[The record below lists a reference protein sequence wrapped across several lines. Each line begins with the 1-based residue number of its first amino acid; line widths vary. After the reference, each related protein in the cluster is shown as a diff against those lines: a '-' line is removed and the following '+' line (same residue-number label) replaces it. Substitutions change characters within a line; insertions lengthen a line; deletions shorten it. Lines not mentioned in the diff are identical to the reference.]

1 MPPWRSLAAAAVVLG
16 AVAATL
22 TLVTGV
28 ASDGA
33 TRAVSVA
40 RPGASAWRGLVGA
53 PRPPVALGQ
62 RVIVLL
68 KAPSLADRVRQA
80 GGLATNAAERR
91 WTATALA
98 SQEQFLA
105 ELALQGVVAKPDLQ
119 FTRVVNGFSAV
130 ADASAVVLLERS
142 PRVAGVYPVRAAFP
156 AAIAETS
163 DVAAPLPAAPAAY
176 RGTGVTVA
184 LLDTAVDPAT
194 PYLHGKVSAGYD
206 VLEGGAAAR
215 YDRRPGGDRLE
226 THGTATAGIVAGLG
240 RPGGPVGV
248 APDVTVLPIRVAG
261 WQRDAAGRW
270 SIHGRTDQIIAGL
283 ERAVD
288 PNRNGDA
295 HDAARVTLIPL
306 SEPFSAFPHDPL
318 SLAVSGA
325 VALDSLVVVPAG
337 NDGPGGPG
345 FGSIGGPG
353 GAPDALTAG
362 AVDLRPSVSRVS
374 VSFRAGL
381 SVLLNRQL
389 ELLTSSGPDAGGAF
403 EVVVVRG
410 ASDLF
415 GPKGKSRV
423 AGRAALLAAGATPR
437 RMAMRAAGAGAAVVV
452 LAGDHLPAGSLG
464 LDPAIQVPVLSAP
477 AWLPA
482 DVRTH
487 AAKGATATLAIGR
500 GSDELSTAALAPA
513 AFSSWGDAFGGHVKP
528 DVLAS
533 GVAVETATP
542 GADENGFSHFVTVS
556 GTSVAA
562 AVVAGVAARLANSRP
577 ALDAEGLRSALVATA
592 RPLRGS
598 SLEAQGT
605 GVVDGGR
612 AAATELVADRASISF
627 GRGAGDGWQGRRTL
641 TLRNVS
647 TRALMVD
654 TYTRAR
660 GPGIVLRL
668 EPKRVRIPPGRAAR
682 IRVTAR
688 VAELAKADVVD
699 GLIRIAPRGS
709 QPLVVPW
716 SVLLA
721 PPPPDLIGKIELS
734 ERSFEPSDLT
744 PAVLSVRLGTI
755 ERVRGRD
762 VLQPIHRLD
771 VYLAEDEG
779 SVVGLLARLRDVLPG
794 QFAFGLTGRGPDGN
808 RLAPGRY
815 RLRLVAW
822 PEAGGP
828 PARRTVRFAVE

>member
-1 MPPWRSLAAAAVVLG
+1 M
-16 AVAATL
+16 
-22 TLVTGV
+22 
-28 ASDGA
+28 
-33 TRAVSVA
+33 
-40 RPGASAWRGLVGA
+40 
-53 PRPPVALGQ
+53 
-62 RVIVLL
+62 
-68 KAPSLADRVRQA
+68 
-80 GGLATNAAERR
+80 
-91 WTATALA
+91 
-98 SQEQFLA
+98 
-105 ELALQGVVAKPDLQ
+105 
-119 FTRVVNGFSAV
+119 
-130 ADASAVVLLERS
+130 
-142 PRVAGVYPVRAAFP
+142 
-156 AAIAETS
+156 
-163 DVAAPLPAAPAAY
+163 
-176 RGTGVTVA
+176 
-184 LLDTAVDPAT
+184 
-194 PYLHGKVSAGYD
+194 
-206 VLEGGAAAR
+206 
-215 YDRRPGGDRLE
+215 
-226 THGTATAGIVAGLG
+226 
-240 RPGGPVGV
+240 
-248 APDVTVLPIRVAG
+248 
-261 WQRDAAGRW
+261 
-270 SIHGRTDQIIAGL
+270 
-283 ERAVD
+283 
-288 PNRNGDA
+288 
-295 HDAARVTLIPL
+295 
-306 SEPFSAFPHDPL
+306 
-318 SLAVSGA
+318 
-325 VALDSLVVVPAG
+325 
-337 NDGPGGPG
+337 
-345 FGSIGGPG
+345 
-353 GAPDALTAG
+353 
-362 AVDLRPSVSRVS
+362 
-374 VSFRAGL
+374 
-381 SVLLNRQL
+381 
-389 ELLTSSGPDAGGAF
+389 
-403 EVVVVRG
+403 
-410 ASDLF
+410 
-415 GPKGKSRV
+415 
-423 AGRAALLAAGATPR
+423 
-437 RMAMRAAGAGAAVVV
+437 
-452 LAGDHLPAGSLG
+452 
-464 LDPAIQVPVLSAP
+464 LSAP

-482 DVRTH
+482 DVRTR

-654 TYTRAR
+654 TYMRAR

-771 VYLAEDEG
+771 VYLGGRRTARWSACSPAFATCFPASTRSASRAE
-779 SVVGLLARLRDVLPG
+779 
-794 QFAFGLTGRGPDGN
+794 GLTATGWHRVATGCVSSPGP
-808 RLAPGRY
+808 RPAAPPQD
-815 RLRLVAW
+815 VH
-822 PEAGGP
+822 
-828 PARRTVRFAVE
+828 VRFCGGICPCRLNPIKERSCPR